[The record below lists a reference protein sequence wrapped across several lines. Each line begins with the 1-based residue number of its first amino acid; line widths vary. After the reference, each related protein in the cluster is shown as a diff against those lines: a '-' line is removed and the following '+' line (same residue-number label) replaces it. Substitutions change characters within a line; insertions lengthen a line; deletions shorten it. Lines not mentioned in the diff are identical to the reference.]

1 MTWDDLFWH
10 LANFG
15 LPALVLSLGITL
27 WGSFQF
33 RRQQA
38 QMKWCWR
45 WLISAVCGLAVLV
58 GGLVLT
64 GNDGKMAT
72 YGALVLVCA
81 TLEWAL
87 QIRFK
92 VRG

>member
-1 MTWDDLFWH
+1 MTWDDVFWH

-27 WGSFQF
+27 WLVPV
-33 RRQQA
+33 QA
-38 QMKWCWR
+38 SVSNQVA
-45 WLISAVCGLAVLV
+45 LAVVLNAICGLAVLV
-58 GGLVLT
+58 VGLVIT

-87 QIRFK
+87 QMRFK
-92 VRG
+92 LRG